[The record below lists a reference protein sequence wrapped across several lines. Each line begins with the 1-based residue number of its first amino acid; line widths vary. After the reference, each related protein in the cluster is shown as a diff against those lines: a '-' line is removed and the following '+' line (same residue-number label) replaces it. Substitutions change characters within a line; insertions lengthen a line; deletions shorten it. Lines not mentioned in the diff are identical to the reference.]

1 MIAKIFD
8 KRKRI
13 VVYFIL
19 LVSIGT
25 AGFYFIGDESWSLI
39 DSLYMTVITL
49 STVGYGEVHKL
60 DEIGKIW
67 SILLI
72 IFGVTGIGALLRTIN
87 EEFIQTKLFWNK
99 KMIKN
104 ISKLKQHYI
113 ICGYGRMGAVIAREL
128 EDKGQKFLIIENNE
142 QKVEVIRSKGM
153 LCINGDATK
162 DETLQNARVDKAL
175 GVAVVLDTD
184 QENLFVTMTIKTTNP
199 DIFLLSRCAKEYNE
213 SKLLRAG
220 ANKVINPYKAGGH
233 RMAEM
238 LSKPQVEDS
247 ISVISPKH
255 ADLNLTLDEIS
266 LKNCNEYNNV
276 TINDSK
282 IREDYDVNIVG
293 IIKETGESIINP
305 ESDTVLNINDII
317 LLIGEEDKMN
327 LFKDKLPSQGN

>member
-1 MIAKIFD
+1 MIADIFN

-19 LVSIGT
+19 LLTIGST
-25 AGFYFIGDESWSLI
+25 GFYFIGGEKWSLI

-60 DEIGKIW
+60 DDLAKIW

-87 EEFIQTKLFWNK
+87 EEFIQSKLFWNK

-104 ISKLKQHYI
+104 ISKLKNHYI

-128 EDKGQKFLIIENNE
+128 DEKGQKFLIIENNE
-142 QKVEVIRSKGM
+142 QKVEIIRSKGM
-153 LCINGDATK
+153 LCINGDATS
-162 DETLQNARVDKAL
+162 DEILQDAQIDKAL

-238 LSKPQVEDS
+238 LAKPQVEDS
-247 ISVISPKH
+247 ISVVSPKH
-255 ADLNLTLDEIS
+255 SDLNLTLDEIS
-266 LKNCNEYNNV
+266 LKNCKEYNNV
-276 TINDSK
+276 TINESR
-282 IREDYDVNIVG
+282 IREDYDVSIVG
-293 IIKETGESIINP
+293 IIKDTGESIINP
-305 ESDTVLNINDII
+305 EPNTLLNTNDII
-317 LLIGEEDKMN
+317 LLIGEEDKMS
-327 LFKDKLPSQGN
+327 LFKDKLPS

>member
-1 MIAKIFD
+1 MIAEFFN

-19 LVSIGT
+19 LLTIGS
-25 AGFYFIGDESWSLI
+25 AGFYFIGGEKWSLI

-60 DEIGKIW
+60 DDLAKVW

-87 EEFIQTKLFWNK
+87 EEFIQSKLFWNN

-104 ISKLKQHYI
+104 ISKLKNHYI

-128 EDKGQKFLIIENNE
+128 DDKNQKFLIIENNE
-142 QKVEVIRSKGM
+142 QKVEIIRSKGM
-153 LCINGDATK
+153 LCINGDATS
-162 DETLQNARVDKAL
+162 DEILQNAQIDKAA

-247 ISVISPKH
+247 ISVVSPKH

-266 LKNCNEYNNV
+266 LKKCKQYDNV

-282 IREDYDVNIVG
+282 IRENYDVNIVG
-293 IIKETGESIINP
+293 IIKDNGESIINP
-305 ESDTVLNINDII
+305 EPDTLLNTNDII
-317 LLIGEEDKMN
+317 LLIGDEDKMSV
-327 LFKDKLPSQGN
+327 FKEQLPS

>member
-1 MIAKIFD
+1 MIAEIFN

-13 VVYFIL
+13 LVYFIL
-19 LVSIGT
+19 LLTIGSG
-25 AGFYFIGDESWSLI
+25 GFYFIGGEKWSLI

-60 DEIGKIW
+60 DDLAKVW

-87 EEFIQTKLFWNK
+87 EEFIQSKLFWNK

-104 ISKLKQHYI
+104 ISKLKNHYI

-128 EDKGQKFLIIENNE
+128 DDKNQKFLIIENNE

-153 LCINGDATK
+153 LCINGDATS
-162 DETLQNARVDKAL
+162 DEILQNAQIDKAA

-247 ISVISPKH
+247 ISVVSPKH
-255 ADLNLTLDEIS
+255 ADMNLTLDEIS
-266 LKNCNEYNNV
+266 LKNCKEYDNV

-282 IREDYDVNIVG
+282 IRENYDVNIVG
-293 IIKETGESIINP
+293 IIKDNGESIINP
-305 ESDTVLNINDII
+305 EPDTLLNTNDII
-317 LLIGEEDKMN
+317 LLIGDEDKMSV
-327 LFKDKLPSQGN
+327 FKEQLPS